1 MISQL
6 TAVEDKISDANILV
20 KKKKKNCENE
30 NKLTDNEHDKHI
42 TTPEFN
48 KLR

>member
-6 TAVEDKISDANILV
+6 TAVEDEISDANSLV
-20 KKKKKNCENE
+20 KKKNCENE
-30 NKLTDNEHDKHI
+30 NKLTDNDHDKHI